1 MNGDQMEEKTDNK
14 LNVSFDNI
22 IGEDA
27 VKNSLINRL
36 KQDIPGGA
44 YLISGSRGSGKRMI
58 AEAFAAGILCESNEK
73 PCGFCRS
80 CKLMRDH
87 NHPDFIEIS
96 REKSYYSVSE
106 IREQL
111 NSAIEFAP
119 RLGKKKVVF
128 LEDAEL
134 LNTAAQNAMLK
145 TIEEPPE
152 YAVIIMTSCNPDLLL
167 ETVRSRV
174 IELYTMPVPM
184 ETEAE
189 YLMRKYKIPDYKA
202 MEYASFSRGNIGE
215 AQELME
221 SASFKDVLE
230 KTLTLTDKI
239 LNGKS
244 DTEGLVKELSDKKAK
259 DDIKAFLDLLRIWYR
274 DVLIYKATGSD
285 DYLIV
290 RDEDM
295 RIHEQAKKVGFEG
308 LNNSFRIISETER
321 RIQANMKME
330 NAIGLM
336 IMQLKENIGK

>member
-1 MNGDQMEEKTDNK
+1 MDEKSDIK
-14 LNVSFDNI
+14 LNVTFDNI

-27 VKNSLINRL
+27 VKKSLLNRIKRGL
-36 KQDIPGGA
+36 PGGS
-44 YLISGSRGSGKRMI
+44 YLISGSQGSGKRMI

-73 PCGFCRS
+73 PCGSCRS
-80 CKLMRDH
+80 CRLMRNH
-87 NHPDFIEIS
+87 NHPDFIEIT

-111 NSAIEFAP
+111 NNAIKFAP
-119 RLGKKKVVF
+119 RLGKKKVIF
-128 LEDAEL
+128 LENAEL

-152 YAVIIMTSCNPDLLL
+152 YAVIVMTSCNPDLLL

-174 IELYTMPVPM
+174 IELYTIPVPL
-184 ETEAE
+184 ETEAR
-189 YLMRKYKIPDYKA
+189 YLMRRYKMPDYKA
-202 MEYASFSRGNIGE
+202 MEYASFSQGNIGE
-215 AQELME
+215 ALELME

-230 KTLTLTDKI
+230 KTLSLTDKI
-239 LNGKS
+239 LNRKS
-244 DTEGLVKELSDKKAK
+244 DTEGLVKELSDEKARE
-259 DDIKAFLDLLRIWYR
+259 DTDALLNLLRIWYR

-295 RIHEQAKKVGFEG
+295 RIHEQAKRIGFEG
-308 LNNSFRIISETER
+308 LENSFRIISETKR
-321 RIQANMKME
+321 RIKANMKME

-336 IMQLKENIGK
+336 IMQLKENVGK